1 MDTGIDLK
9 LLLQIGSVL
18 VAIIGAMAVARQQLK
33 SLSEDFDLFRETITK
48 KLGSIANDLDKVENA
63 GISFESEIRT
73 RLKVISGIL
82 SVERLES
89 QHRELEKLHAA
100 DDVAQIR
107 LDRLRSD
114 LENFRGE
121 YLSSHNNAHKYVPT
135 PKYD

>member
-18 VAIIGAMAVARQQLK
+18 VAIIGAMAGARQQLK

-89 QHRELEKLHAA
+89 QHREL
-100 DDVAQIR
+100 
-107 LDRLRSD
+107 
-114 LENFRGE
+114 
-121 YLSSHNNAHKYVPT
+121 
-135 PKYD
+135 